1 MAKQSTTI
9 KKVRT
14 DLTEFKSEGIIKL
27 DENGMLI
34 IDTDDFGSFN
44 LIDVMNELELL
55 NQNVKIQVALK
66 LEDSEEISPLEVQE
80 AVQSI

>member
-1 MAKQSTTI
+1 MAKSSTTI

-14 DLTEFKSEGIIKL
+14 DLTEFKSEGILKL

-34 IDTDDFGSFN
+34 IDTEDYGSFN